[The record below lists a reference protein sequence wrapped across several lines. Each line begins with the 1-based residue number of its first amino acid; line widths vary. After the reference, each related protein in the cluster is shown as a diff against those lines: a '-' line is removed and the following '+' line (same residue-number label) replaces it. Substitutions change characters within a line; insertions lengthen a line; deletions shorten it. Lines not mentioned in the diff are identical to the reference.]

1 MIFSVKKAKTCQH
14 VKSARR
20 ETGLAHAA
28 MPGSIAE
35 PPAGPGRGGRQGH
48 VSLRSLG
55 GPWKRAF
62 DLIMSAVAFVVLL
75 PLIFLTAILLRLLA
89 AEPMIVCEQLIGL
102 GGRTFVGYKFR
113 IPAAAAGSSR
123 GAEGFAEVMRRSGLD
138 QLPRF
143 FNVIRGDMS
152 LIGPRPRAMAEC
164 WNHFARA
171 PECLLARP
179 GLISIWQTCSASCSD
194 QRTELALDRYYV
206 RNWSIGLDFALLS
219 KSIFSA
225 HRGEWTA

>member
-1 MIFSVKKAKTCQH
+1 MIFSVKKAKSCQH

-20 ETGLAHAA
+20 ETGLGRAA
-28 MPGSIAE
+28 TRDSIAE
-35 PPAGPGRGGRQGH
+35 PQLRPGRGEREAH
-48 VSLRSLG
+48 LSLRSLG

-62 DLIMSAVAFVVLL
+62 DVVMAALAFVVLM
-75 PLIFLTAILLRLLA
+75 PLIFLTAILVRLFA
-89 AEPMIVCEQLIGL
+89 AEPVIVSEQLIGL

-113 IPAAAAGSSR
+113 IPVAAEGSSR
-123 GAEGFAEVMRRSGLD
+123 WVECFAEVMRRSGLD

-143 FNVIRGDMS
+143 FNVLRGDMS

-179 GLISIWQTCSASCSD
+179 GLISIWQSCSATCSD
-194 QRTELALDRYYV
+194 QRTEIALDRYYV
-206 RNWSIGLDFALLS
+206 RNWSIRLDFALLS
-219 KSIFSA
+219 KSIFST
-225 HRGEWTA
+225 RGEWTA